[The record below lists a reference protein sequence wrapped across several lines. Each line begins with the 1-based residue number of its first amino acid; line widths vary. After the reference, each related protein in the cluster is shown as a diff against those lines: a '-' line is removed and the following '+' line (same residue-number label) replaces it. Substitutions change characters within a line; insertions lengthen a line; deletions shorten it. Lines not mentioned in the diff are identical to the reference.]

1 MEEDIIGTCS
11 RPKPRL
17 QKETSKNLQQSASIP
32 HRRALRCGRLSTLLC
47 SETAG
52 RSLSCARAHWRH
64 SWRGAAVGRRGT
76 LAGGWA
82 GGRAAGTAE
91 VTCGCVRATDL
102 RRALVRA
109 LGRALGRC
117 RVHVHVRVYD
127 GSRRSLACERRG
139 LVLPRGGS
147 IGRAMRCG
155 WGAPLWCL
163 RSTLDRHNPRVMSYF
178 YSVMS
183 CN

>member
-1 MEEDIIGTCS
+1 MAAEGGVEEAAAVREQSSTS
-11 RPKPRL
+11 SSPMRPAELAVVQRDDRP
-17 QKETSKNLQQSASIP
+17 
-32 HRRALRCGRLSTLLC
+32 LLV
-47 SETAG
+47 
-52 RSLSCARAHWRH
+52 LPRAHWRH
-64 SWRGAAVGRRGT
+64 SRRGAAVGRRGT

-91 VTCGCVRATDL
+91 VTCGRVRATDL
-102 RRALVRA
+102 RRAVVRA

-127 GSRRSLACERRG
+127 GSRRSLAWERRG

-178 YSVMS
+178 YRLMS

>member
-11 RPKPRL
+11 RPKPWL
-17 QKETSKNLQQSASIP
+17 QKEASKKLQQCASNP
-32 HRRALRCGRLSTLLC
+32 QRRALRCGRLSTLLC

-127 GSRRSLACERRG
+127 GSRRSLAWERRG